1 MANNEEPV
9 WAKIGLRQ
17 GVDDLIKYGPTIRA
31 AVRDIAS
38 KPNTVSIL
46 AQIDTGAAM
55 SGVSPDVVRRLQL
68 RRHGSG
74 DIVEAGRERITVDF
88 HEVDIIMALRD
99 PPSGELR
106 AMSIRCHVAGLPS
119 LAKPHDLLIGRDI
132 LGQFRLLVD
141 FTTGTTQLHLR
152 PE

>member
-1 MANNEEPV
+1 MTDDKEPV

-31 AVRDIAS
+31 AICDVTS
-38 KPNTVSIL
+38 KSNTVNVL
-46 AQIDTGAAM
+46 AQIDTGASM
-55 SGVSPDVVRRLQL
+55 SGISPNVVRRLQL
-68 RRHGSG
+68 RGHGAG

-88 HEVDIIMALRD
+88 HEVDIVMAFRN
-99 PPSGELR
+99 PPSGALHS
-106 AMSIRCHVAGLPS
+106 MSIRCEVAGLPS
-119 LAKPHDLLIGRDI
+119 LAPPHDLLIGRDI

-152 PE
+152 QE